1 MKKLLSVILFVFISY
16 FGFGQGTPTASLRV
30 ATRTTPIGTATV
42 NYPAG
47 THVFCISDS
56 TEWAAN
62 VGVVGTLTLTTGR
75 TSFTLINSPLSA
87 GLGVSLSEG
96 TTNITVAVDTTNAS
110 ILSRQRA
117 ANTYQ
122 AKGTYVTSITAGVGI
137 NVAGTGA
144 VPIVKVDTT
153 DVSILSRQRAANT
166 YQAKGTYSTA
176 NTYAQGVEV
185 ANNDSASTGHYHYI
199 LTYTPIANTITVLS
213 NGAATTNYTVVLTN
227 HIRTGFS
234 LGQYDK
240 LWVTYSH

>member
-1 MKKLLSVILFVFISY
+1 MKKLLIILFVFISY

-30 ATRTTPIGTATV
+30 ATRTTAIGTATV

-47 THVFCISDS
+47 TQVYCISDS
-56 TEWAAN
+56 TLWEAQA
-62 VGVVGTLTLTTGR
+62 GVLGTLTLTTGR
-75 TSFTLINSPLSA
+75 ASFTFVNKKVSA
-87 GLGVSLSEG
+87 GLGMTITENA
-96 TTNITVAVDTTNAS
+96 TTMVAAVDTAS
-110 ILSRQRA
+110 AAILGRLRA
-117 ANTYQ
+117 AHEYQ

-137 NVAGTGA
+137 NVAGTGT

-240 LWVTYSH
+240 LWVTYSY

>member
-47 THVFCISDS
+47 TLVFCISDS

-75 TSFTLINSPLSA
+75 TSFTLINNPLSA

-117 ANTYQ
+117 
-122 AKGTYVTSITAGVGI
+122 V
-137 NVAGTGA
+137 
-144 VPIVKVDTT
+144 
-153 DVSILSRQRAANT
+153 NT